1 VAHERL
7 RILAVEDEAMI
18 ALELED
24 MLEDLG
30 HEVIGPAASVEEAL
44 DLLQQAS
51 PDAAV
56 VDANLSG
63 ESARPIVDAL
73 SRAGIP
79 MVLASGYEARELLKL
94 EISGVL
100 VRKPYSGGDLAS
112 ALAKISPPGV
122 G

>member
-1 VAHERL
+1 
-7 RILAVEDEAMI
+7 MI

-63 ESARPIVDAL
+63 QSARPIVDAL

-100 VRKPYSGGDLAS
+100 VRKPYSGGDLAN
-112 ALAKISPPGV
+112 ALAKISTPGV